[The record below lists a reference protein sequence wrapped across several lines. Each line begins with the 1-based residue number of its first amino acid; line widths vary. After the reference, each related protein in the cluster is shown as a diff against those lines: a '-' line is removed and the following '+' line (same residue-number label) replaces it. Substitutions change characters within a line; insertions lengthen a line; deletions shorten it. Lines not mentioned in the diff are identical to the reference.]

1 MPDILMAV
9 EGKHQIDI
17 RISRFVV
24 PFGTAISRGGSG
36 SFILMCSLFLASL
49 DGSSL
54 PLGQVVSITLVAIT
68 CSVVL
73 FMLCLR

>member
-9 EGKHQIDI
+9 EGKHEIDI

-36 SFILMCSLFLASL
+36 AFILMCALFLARL
-49 DGSSL
+49 DGVTL
-54 PLGQVVSITLVAIT
+54 QVGQVVSIV
-68 CSVVL
+68 
-73 FMLCLR
+73 